1 MREQVTTTILDA
13 AEQIIGERGLDGAST
28 AAIATRAGVAVGTL
42 YNYFPDR
49 DSLIASL
56 FRARRAELLPRLS
69 ELARAGARQPFERRL
84 RGYVT
89 GVFEAFERHRAFVR
103 VALELDR
110 QVLETKNRKPVV
122 MAAVTET
129 LTDIL
134 RPVHGKQADAYAR
147 MLFGALKAL
156 VHRRVEH
163 DEPLVPDADLV
174 VDTFLHGMGKK

>member
-1 MREQVTTTILDA
+1 MREQVTATILEA

-28 AAIATRAGVAVGTL
+28 SAIATRAGVAVGTL

-56 FRARRAELLPRLS
+56 FRARRAELLPTLA
-69 ELARAGARQPFERRL
+69 ELARAGARQPFEKRL
-84 RGYVT
+84 RGYVA
-89 GVFEAFERHRAFVR
+89 GVLEMFEHHRAFVR

-110 QVLETKNRKPVV
+110 QVLDIKHRKPVV
-122 MAAVTET
+122 MVAVTET
-129 LTDIL
+129 LTEIL
-134 RPVHGKQADAYAR
+134 KPVYGKQADDYSR

-163 DEPLVPDADLV
+163 DEPLAPDADLV
-174 VDTFLHGMGKK
+174 VDTFLHGMAKK